1 MNRFMGLHLSR
12 FVTRDRGTTALIC
25 SALAIVV
32 MCSFGL
38 AQIKTKVKG
47 KLGKLNQIPPSGI
60 MNNKITQGTRDVT
73 SILER
78 KASEIDLID
87 TYSSNSD
94 VEVRAVKTQDDQPMQ
109 IIITG
114 LRKGTAVVE
123 WKYMTAGGGD
133 GGLKDLQVEITD

>member
-47 KLGKLNQIPPSGI
+47 KLGKLNQILPSGI
-60 MNNKITQGTRDVT
+60 MNNKITQGARDVT